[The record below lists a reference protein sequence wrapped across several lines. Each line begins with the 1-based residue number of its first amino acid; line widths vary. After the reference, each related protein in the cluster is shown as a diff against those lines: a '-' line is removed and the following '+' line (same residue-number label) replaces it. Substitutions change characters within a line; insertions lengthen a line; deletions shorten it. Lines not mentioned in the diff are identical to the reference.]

1 MLYDDIKTAQEI
13 VSRKTNN
20 VTFSPYHNSS
30 FIYRT
35 TNEEISKYQFL
46 LNGKDKVLSVIA
58 SGNQILNSIFAG
70 SYDVT
75 GFDISTF
82 PKYYLNLQIAGLKG
96 FSLEEFVK
104 FFYQEVDDLD
114 YDDMYD
120 TIRPS
125 LDKDTRLF
133 WDSLLNY
140 FNYSDLK
147 DSTLFSSEPF
157 STTKVKRENIYL
169 QNSANYQ
176 NLQEKIS
183 SVNITYLTG
192 DIFKLADS
200 LETGYD
206 LVNLS
211 SIMYYNSKDSYRRL
225 LSTLPLNN
233 NGEILTYLYDTNVFQ
248 KLNLPNTEV
257 YKFED
262 SKSGIM
268 IYKKR

>member
-1 MLYDDIKTAQEI
+1 MLDNDIRIAQEI
-13 VSRKTNN
+13 VSRKKKN
-20 VTFSPYHNSS
+20 VTSLPYHNSS

-46 LNGKDKVLSVIA
+46 LNRKDTILSVIA
-58 SGNQILNSIFAG
+58 SGNQILDSIFAG
-70 SYDVT
+70 SKNIT

-82 PKYYLNLQIAGLKG
+82 PKYYLNLQIAALQC
-96 FSLEEFVK
+96 FSLEEFIK

-120 TIRPS
+120 VVRCV
-125 LDKDTRLF
+125 LDKDTKTF

-140 FNYSDLK
+140 FDYSDLK

-157 STTKVKRENIYL
+157 STTQVKRKNIYL
-169 QNSANYQ
+169 QSNDNYYKLREQ
-176 NLQEKIS
+176 LS
-183 SVNITYLTG
+183 TVNITYLTG
-192 DIFKLADS
+192 DIFKLANN

-211 SIMYYNSKDSYRRL
+211 SIMYYNSQDSYRKL
-225 LSTLPLNN
+225 LSTIPLNYD
-233 NGEILTYLYDTNVFQ
+233 GEILTYLYDTNIFSQ
-248 KLNLPNTEV
+248 LNLPNTSV
-257 YKFED
+257 YNFEN

-268 IYKKR
+268 IYKR